1 MTWRTLTVTQQRS
14 EFLAL
19 ARREDSNISELC
31 RRFGIS
37 RKTAYKWLKRDSVED
52 RPRHPKNSP
61 KRSDTALEAQVLA
74 VRDAH
79 PAWGGRKIAHLLK
92 RDQEIHVAPS
102 TVTNILHRH
111 GRISAEASEAA
122 TPWQRFEHPYPNA
135 LWQMDFKGH
144 VGMNNGGRCHPLTI
158 LDDHSRYNILLLAL
172 ANERGEGVQAALVQ
186 AFTQYGLP
194 ERINIDNGAP
204 WARRGGLTQLAVWLI
219 RLGIRLSFSRPYHP
233 QTNGKDERFHRSLKA
248 EVFAVHTLG
257 DLQHAQQLLDNW
269 RHCYNHERP
278 HEALD
283 MDTPVSRYRISPR
296 TMPTVLPPI
305 EYPSGDL
312 VQTVHPGGW
321 ILLQEQRVH
330 VGTAL
335 VGLPVACRPKQGNEG
350 AFDLYFCHQKI
361 GETTPP
367 NPPTNEG

>member
-1 MTWRTLTVTQQRS
+1 
-14 EFLAL
+14 
-19 ARREDSNISELC
+19 
-31 RRFGIS
+31 
-37 RKTAYKWLKRDSVED
+37 
-52 RPRHPKNSP
+52 
-61 KRSDTALEAQVLA
+61 
-74 VRDAH
+74 
-79 PAWGGRKIAHLLK
+79 
-92 RDQEIHVAPS
+92 
-102 TVTNILHRH
+102 
-111 GRISAEASEAA
+111 
-122 TPWQRFEHPYPNA
+122 
-135 LWQMDFKGH
+135 MDFKGH

-172 ANERGEGVQAALVQ
+172 ANERGESVQAALVQ

-248 EVFAVHTLG
+248 EVFATHPLG
-257 DLQHAQQLLDNW
+257 DLQHAQQLFDNW
-269 RHCYNHERP
+269 RYCYNHVRP

-283 MDTPVSRYRISPR
+283 IDTPVSRYRISPR

-335 VGLPVACRPKQGNEG
+335 VGLPVACRPKQGSEG
-350 AFDLYFCHQKI
+350 AFDLYFCHPKI
-361 GETTPP
+361 GETTAP

>member
-1 MTWRTLTVTQQRS
+1 MTWRTSTVTQQRS

-19 ARREDSNISELC
+19 ARLPDSNISELC

-52 RPRHPKNSP
+52 RPRRPKNSP
-61 KRSDTALEAQVLA
+61 KRSDTALETQVLA

-111 GRISAEASEAA
+111 GRISAEASEMA

-204 WARRGGLTQLAVWLI
+204 WGRRGGLTQLAVWLI

-335 VGLPVACRPKQGNEG
+335 VGLPVACRPKQGSEG
-350 AFDLYFCHQKI
+350 AYDLYFCHQKI
-361 GETTPP
+361 GETTAP